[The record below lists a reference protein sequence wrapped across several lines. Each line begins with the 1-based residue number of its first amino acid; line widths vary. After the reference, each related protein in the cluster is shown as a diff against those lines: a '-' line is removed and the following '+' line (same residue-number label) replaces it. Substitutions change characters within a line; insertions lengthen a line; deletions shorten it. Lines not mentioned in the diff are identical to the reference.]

1 MPTNLPKTTVKFLV
15 ALLKHQA
22 ENLLGKDAAGILG
35 DDVQEKIDDWLKSE
49 KTEKDLLKSAQQAQI
64 YLQDER
70 NCPDKDL
77 RYFFRDIGFGDLPAV
92 QEALA
97 ELPQAMDASGVTDA
111 LRESFRGFSTLSA
124 SQQEEGARLY
134 TDAMLRAVGSLEEF
148 VSPILIQTILD
159 LKKEQHKTAKD
170 NSIQHSIQIEKLDK
184 ILARLEAR
192 TVAKRDPSPTLR
204 GDLPLGSYL
213 PIQPNQLFT
222 GREAELKQLADTLL
236 AEDGGAIINQQALVG
251 MGGIGKT
258 QLAVQFAWQEGYR
271 FAGVH
276 WVSAFSRDQSEEL
289 TEKVIEASIARC
301 GVEMGLQPWS
311 SETDQQAALTVSAWK
326 QSGPRLVILDNL
338 EDMDTAAEWLAR
350 LRHTNIRILITT
362 RQKDWSPS
370 FGLHEISLHVFTL
383 TESLAF
389 LRRALDETHASDA
402 DLTALHN
409 RFGGLPLPL
418 DLAASYLQHVDK
430 LSVTSYLEQ
439 LSLDHASLRNWR
451 AKHPTA
457 TQHDKDVAAS
467 FALSLE
473 RVTDEN
479 ARRVFLLAGY
489 GLPNEPLLQ
498 DVLQAAAKL
507 DDAPYSEAL
516 DLLRGLSLV
525 QPEPSLH
532 PLLADFARLQDAD
545 RTALFEWAR
554 ALAWRGYPASQHGGI
569 YRDPNLARH
578 ARLSLPDILTA
589 ASLTEREQ
597 KARSTLCYHAAFLL
611 THFGDLDGAMK
622 LYQQS
627 LELFDGLGD
636 LQGKS
641 ATLHAMANIYV
652 TRGDLDGAMKLY
664 QQSLEIKEGLGD
676 LQGRAMSLGMMSKVH
691 WARQNFKEAIT
702 SLLKGLMQLV
712 ELKIEPRTQQ
722 AMASDMAGWRHE
734 LGVEKFDSIWSD
746 ITGQDIPDWLT
757 SQTSEVSE
765 TSDVSV
771 EQFIAGAI
779 QSAREKRPE
788 AEQYFNAAQ
797 KMAADSSA
805 PREVQELGKVL
816 QRIML
821 GDKNVDLSGLPK
833 EWVEVIEK
841 DEGQKTRP

>member
-1 MPTNLPKTTVKFLV
+1 MPTNLPKTTVKFLI

-111 LRESFRGFSTLSA
+111 LRESFHGFSTLSA
-124 SQQEEGARLY
+124 SQQEEGAKLY
-134 TDAMLRAVGSLEEF
+134 TEALLRAVGSLEEF
-148 VSPILIQTILD
+148 VSPILIQTVLD
-159 LKKEQHKTAKD
+159 LKKEQHKTTKD

-236 AEDGGAIINQQALVG
+236 TQDGGAIISQQALVG

-301 GVEMGLQPWS
+301 GAEMGLQPWS

-338 EDMDTAAEWLAR
+338 EDMDAAAEWLAR

-389 LRRALDETHASDA
+389 LRRALDETRASDA
-402 DLTALHN
+402 DLTALHK

-430 LSVTSYLEQ
+430 LSVTNYLER

-473 RVTDEN
+473 RVSDEN
-479 ARRVFLLAGY
+479 ARRIFLLAGY

-498 DVLQAAAKL
+498 DVLQAAAEL

-532 PLLADFARLQDAD
+532 PLLADFARLQDTD
-545 RTALFEWAR
+545 RTALFRWSR
-554 ALAWRGYPASQHGGI
+554 ALAARGYPWYEHGGM
-569 YRDPNLARH
+569 YRDPSLARYI
-578 ARLSLPDILTA
+578 RLSLPDILRA
-589 ASLTEREQ
+589 VSFSDREA
-597 KARSTLCYHAAFLL
+597 KEFSNLCYHAAFLL
-611 THFGDLDGAMK
+611 AHFGDLDGAMKLYQQAREILEGLGDLKGKSATLHQMAGIYVTRGDLDGAMK

-636 LQGKS
+636 LKGKS
-641 ATLHAMANIYV
+641 ATLHQMAGIYV

-664 QQSLEIKEGLGD
+664 Q
-676 LQGRAMSLGMMSKVH
+676 
-691 WARQNFKEAIT
+691 
-702 SLLKGLMQLV
+702 
-712 ELKIEPRTQQ
+712 
-722 AMASDMAGWRHE
+722 
-734 LGVEKFDSIWSD
+734 
-746 ITGQDIPDWLT
+746 
-757 SQTSEVSE
+757 
-765 TSDVSV
+765 
-771 EQFIAGAI
+771 
-779 QSAREKRPE
+779 
-788 AEQYFNAAQ
+788 
-797 KMAADSSA
+797 
-805 PREVQELGKVL
+805 
-816 QRIML
+816 
-821 GDKNVDLSGLPK
+821 
-833 EWVEVIEK
+833 
-841 DEGQKTRP
+841 